1 MAGEDFTSTGVDVAE
16 VTRWLAARVPDMDPP
31 LRFDRPSVGR
41 SNLTYVVTDAAD
53 RRWVL
58 RRPPLS
64 GRLPSA
70 HDMGREYR
78 IITAL
83 AGSSYRVPG
92 TIGFCDDESVTGAEF
107 YVTEYVDG
115 FTVELAEDA
124 ERDLPL
130 ESRHRVSMQLMDTL
144 AELHAFDVHEVG
156 LGDLGR
162 HDGYFER
169 QLRRWHHQWQVAKTR
184 ELRSAQEAHDILAAT
199 IPPQQRV
206 SVVHGDYRIDNV
218 RVDAEGN
225 VLAVLDW
232 ELCTLG
238 DPLADLGTVLSAW
251 QEADDPPAPFPP
263 SPSRIEGFPPRAAL
277 IERYAQSSGLDVSRI
292 GFYIAFSTWKLA
304 MIMEGVYT
312 RYAGGAYGEVD
323 PATEQLFAAQAVSL
337 AETAANKLRE
347 FEIGVSG

>member
-1 MAGEDFTSTGVDVAE
+1 MTDEPAESTGVRAE
-16 VTRWLAARVPDMDPP
+16 NVTLWLSERVPQVDPP
-31 LRFDRPSVGR
+31 LRFQRSSVGR
-41 SNLTYVVTDAAD
+41 SNLTFVVSDAAD

-83 AGSSYRVPG
+83 GGSGFRVPA
-92 TIGFCDDESVTGAEF
+92 TIGFCDDDNVTGAEF
-107 YVTEYVDG
+107 YVMDFVGG

-124 ERDLPL
+124 ERYLPV
-130 ESRHRVSMQLMDTL
+130 ESRTPAALQLMDTL
-144 AELHAFDVHEVG
+144 AELHAFDVEEVG

-162 HDGYFER
+162 HHGYFER
-169 QLRRWHHQWQVAKTR
+169 QLNRWHRQWQAAATR
-184 ELRSAQEAHDILAAT
+184 EFPAAEEAHTLLEAS
-199 IPPQQRV
+199 IPQQQRV

-218 RVDAEGN
+218 RIDAAGN

-251 QEADDPPAPFPP
+251 QEPDDPPAPFEP
-263 SPSRIEGFPPRAAL
+263 SPSRTEGFPPRQAL
-277 IERYAQSSGLDVSRI
+277 VERYAERSGLDVGRVDW
-292 GFYIAFSTWKLA
+292 YIAFSTWKLA

-312 RYAGGAYGEVD
+312 RYAGGAYGEID
-323 PATEQLFAAQAVSL
+323 PATEELYARQALSL
-337 AETAANKLRE
+337 ADSALEKLRE
-347 FEIGVSG
+347 S